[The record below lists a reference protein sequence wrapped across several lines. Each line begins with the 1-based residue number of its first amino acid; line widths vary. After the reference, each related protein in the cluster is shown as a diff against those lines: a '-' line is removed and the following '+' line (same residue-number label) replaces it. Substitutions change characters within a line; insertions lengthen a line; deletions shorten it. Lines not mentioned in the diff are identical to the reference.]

1 MIDTACCVLLLLSA
15 QPQGALTLRTAD
27 TDTTSR
33 RPALSGLSAA
43 RLSTALTLDGVLDE
57 PAWQQ
62 VEPITA
68 FLQKDPIENGVPS
81 QRTEVRVLYDD
92 AALYVGA
99 HLFDLAPDS
108 IVAQL
113 ARRDRYV
120 NADRFDVFLDPY
132 HDGRTGFFFG
142 VNAAGTMYDGTLYN
156 DDWSDDTW
164 DGIWEAQ
171 ARRVDDGWVVEI
183 RIPYSQL
190 RFQAAE
196 QHTWGINFS
205 RDIARH
211 NETDWLVFTPKN
223 GSGFV
228 SRFPVIEGLEG
239 IQPPRRLEIMPCI
252 TARAEY
258 LNAAAGNPF
267 NDGSRLRSDFGAD
280 IKLGLGSNLTL
291 DATINPDF
299 GQVEVDPAVV
309 NLSDSENFF
318 DEKRPFF
325 IEGAN
330 IFGFGSGGAN
340 NFWGFNN
347 PTPNFLYTRRI
358 GRAPQL
364 GADVPEGGH
373 SDAPFGARII
383 GAGKLTGKM
392 GDWSIG
398 TLSAVTKEERADIA
412 GPGGERWSSVVEPL
426 TYYGVGRVSR
436 EIDGGRSGLGL
447 LSTAVVRSLD
457 EAGRGV
463 LASESFAV
471 GADGWT
477 TLDADR
483 MWVLTGWAGASH
495 VRGSE
500 AMISRMQQN
509 PIHYFQRPDAGHIEV
524 DPNATSM
531 SGLGG
536 RVTLNKQK
544 GSSYSNT
551 AVAFLTPGFDV
562 NDLGFQWTSDV
573 INAHQVI
580 GYRWRQ
586 PTSWYRSITWNASAV
601 GSWDFDGNR
610 IHSMAWSNAN
620 VTALN
625 YWSYWATVNALP
637 ERLNNRRTRGG
648 PLTLNPAGYGVF
660 SGFETDSRKPVV
672 FSFEAGL
679 NRYGAAEKGTSLY
692 SSVEWKPADR
702 LTLSMSPQ
710 FSRTRLGSQFVGILD
725 DPAATETFGKQYVFA
740 PIDQRT
746 LSSSL
751 RMNMIFSPR
760 LSFELYAQPLISS
773 VDYGGLKSL
782 DRPKTY
788 DFSPTTGQVDH
799 DGDNDIDASV
809 SASDFTFAS
818 LRGNAVLRWEYLPGS
833 TVYLVWT
840 QSRSASEDIA
850 EFRPGRSFDALIDSK
865 ADNIFLVKL
874 SYWWNP

>member
-1 MIDTACCVLLLLSA
+1 MIETACCTLLLLAA
-15 QPQGALTLRTAD
+15 QPQGQLSLRTSDPDSLD
-27 TDTTSR
+27 TR
-33 RPALSGLSAA
+33 RAPSGL
-43 RLSTALTLDGVLDE
+43 TAVRTSGVTLDGSLADA
-57 PAWQQ
+57 AWSAAT
-62 VEPITA
+62 PITQ
-68 FLQKDPIENGVPS
+68 FVQKDPIEGATPS

-92 AALYVGA
+92 AAMYVGA
-99 HLFDLAPDS
+99 RLFDTAPDS

-120 NADRFDVFLDPY
+120 NADRFNVYLDPY
-132 HDGRTGFFFG
+132 HDGRTGVFFG

-164 DGIWEAQ
+164 DGIWEAKVE
-171 ARRVDDGWVVEI
+171 RVEDGWTVEM

-190 RFQAAE
+190 RFQRAAR
-196 QHTWGINFS
+196 HSWGINFS

-228 SRFPVIEGLEG
+228 SRFPVMEGLEG
-239 IQPPRRLEIMPCI
+239 ITPPRRLEIMPYV

-258 LNAAAGNPF
+258 LDAGAGNPF
-267 NDGSRLRSDFGAD
+267 NDGSRLRSDVGAD
-280 IKLGLGSNLTL
+280 LKMGLGSNLTL

-309 NLSDSENFF
+309 NLSDSETFF

-330 IFGFGSGGAN
+330 IFSFGSGGAN

-347 PTPNFLYTRRI
+347 PTPDFLYTRRI

-364 GADVPEGGH
+364 GADVPDGGF
-373 SDAPFGARII
+373 SDTPIGARII
-383 GAGKLTGKM
+383 GAGKLTGKV
-392 GDWSIG
+392 GG
-398 TLSAVTKEERADIA
+398 TSFGALSAVTQETRAGIA
-412 GPGGERWSSVVEPL
+412 DATGARWTAVVEPL
-426 TYYGVGRVSR
+426 TYFGVARAQR
-436 EIDGGRSGLGL
+436 EMNGGRSGLGFI
-447 LSTAVVRSLD
+447 STAVVRSLD
-457 EAGRGV
+457 DVSRDV
-463 LASESFAV
+463 LAGESFAL

-483 MWVLTGWAGASH
+483 TWVLTGWMGASR
-495 VRGSE
+495 VSGSE
-500 AMISRMQQN
+500 EMISRLQQN
-509 PIHYFQRPDAGHIEV
+509 SIHYFQRPDAGHVSLDEH
-524 DPNATSM
+524 ATSL

-536 RVTLNKQK
+536 RFTLNKQK
-544 GSSYSNT
+544 GNVYSNT
-551 AVAFLTPGFDV
+551 AVAFLTPGFEV

-573 INAHQVI
+573 VNAHQVV
-580 GYRWRQ
+580 GYRWRE
-586 PTSWYRSITWNASAV
+586 PTSWYRSITWNGSLS

-610 IHSMAWSNAN
+610 VHSMLWSNAN
-620 VTALN
+620 FQALN
-625 YWSYWATVNALP
+625 YWSYYTTINILP
-637 ERLNNRRTRGG
+637 ERMNNRRTRGG
-648 PLTLNPAGYGVF
+648 PLTLNPGGFGAWA
-660 SGFETDSRKPVV
+660 GFETDSRKPVV
-672 FSFEAGL
+672 FGL
-679 NRYGAAEKGTSLY
+679 ELGVNRFGEAEKGTN
-692 SSVEWKPADR
+692 VWTNIEWKPADR
-702 LTLSMSPQ
+702 LTLSLQPTFNRS
-710 FSRTRLGSQFVGILD
+710 RLGSQFVGILD
-725 DPAATETFGKQYVFA
+725 DPAATETFGRQYVFA

-746 LSSSL
+746 LSSSV
-751 RMNMIFSPR
+751 RANVIFSPK

-773 VDYGGLKSL
+773 VDYGALGALA
-782 DRPKTY
+782 RPKSY
-788 DFSPTTGQVDH
+788 DFVPTTGQVDE
-799 DGDNDIDASV
+799 DGDGDVDASV

-850 EFRPGRSFDALIDSK
+850 EFRPGRSFNSLIDAK

>member
-1 MIDTACCVLLLLSA
+1 MIETACCALLLLAA
-15 QPQGALTLRTAD
+15 QPQGALSLRTASD
-27 TDTTSR
+27 TIDAPGR
-33 RPALSGLSAA
+33 RSGLTAA
-43 RLSTALTLDGVLDE
+43 RLSSGLAVDGALDDA
-57 PAWQQ
+57 AWSQAA
-62 VEPITA
+62 PITA
-68 FLQKDPIENGVPS
+68 FVQKDPVENGTPS
-81 QRTEVRVLYDD
+81 QPTEVRVLYDD

-99 HLFDLAPDS
+99 RLFDAAPDS

-120 NADRFDVFLDPY
+120 NADRFNVFLDPY

-142 VNAAGTMYDGTLYN
+142 VNAAGTMYDGTLHN

-164 DGIWEAQ
+164 DGIWEAKV
-171 ARRVDDGWVVEI
+171 ARTSDGWTVEM

-190 RFQAAE
+190 RFQQAE
-196 QHTWGINFS
+196 RHTWGINFS

-228 SRFPVIEGLEG
+228 SRFPVIDGLEG
-239 IQPPRRLEIMPCI
+239 IAPPRRLEIMPYV

-258 LNAAAGNPF
+258 LNAGAGNPF
-267 NDGSRLRSDFGAD
+267 NDGSRFRSDVGAD
-280 IKLGLGSNLTL
+280 LKMGLGSNLTL

-318 DEKRPFF
+318 EEKRPFF

-330 IFGFGSGGAN
+330 IFSFGSGGAN

-347 PTPNFLYTRRI
+347 PTPDFLYTRRI

-364 GADVPEGGH
+364 GADVPDGGFA
-373 SDAPFGARII
+373 DMPIGARIL
-383 GAGKLTGKM
+383 GAGKLTGKF
-392 GDWSIG
+392 GDWSVG
-398 TLSAVTKEERADIA
+398 TLSAVTKEERADVA
-412 GPGGERWSSVVEPL
+412 GPDGTRWSTVVEPL
-426 TYYGVGRVSR
+426 TYYGAGRALR
-436 EIDGGRSGLGL
+436 EIDGGRSGIGL
-447 LSTAVVRSLD
+447 LSTAVVRGTDDVSRDL
-457 EAGRGV
+457 
-463 LASESFAV
+463 LASESFALA
-471 GADGWT
+471 ADGWT

-483 MWVLTGWAGASH
+483 TWVLTAWAGASH

-500 AMISRMQQN
+500 AMIERLQRNS
-509 PIHYFQRPDAGHIEV
+509 IHYFQRPDAGHVEV
-524 DPNATSM
+524 DPDATSL

-544 GSSYSNT
+544 GSVYSNT
-551 AVAFLTPGFDV
+551 AVAFLTPGFEV

-573 INAHQVI
+573 VNAHQVV
-580 GYRWRQ
+580 GYRWRT

-610 IHSMAWSNAN
+610 IHSMLWSNAN
-620 VTALN
+620 FTAPN
-625 YWSYWATVNALP
+625 YWSYYTTVNVLP

-648 PLTLNPAGYGVF
+648 PLTLNPAGFGLYG
-660 SGFETDSRKPVV
+660 GFETDSRKPVV
-672 FSFEAGL
+672 FGLEAGL
-679 NRYGAAEKGTSLY
+679 NRFGEAEKGTNLST
-692 SSVEWKPADR
+692 SVEWKPADR
-702 LTLSMSPQ
+702 LSLTVSPS
-710 FSRTRLGSQFVGILD
+710 FSRSRLGSQFVGILD
-725 DPAATETFGKQYVFA
+725 DPQAVETFGRQYVFA

-746 LSSSL
+746 LSSSV
-751 RMNMIFSPR
+751 RMNVIFSPK

-773 VDYGGLKSL
+773 VDYGGLRAL
-782 DRPKTY
+782 ERPKTY
-788 DFSPTTGQVDH
+788 DFVPTTGEVDQ
-799 DGDNDIDASV
+799 DGDGTVDASV
-809 SASDFTFAS
+809 SAADFTFAS

-833 TVYLVWT
+833 TMYLVWT

-850 EFRPGRSFDALIDSK
+850 EFRPGRSFDALVDAK
-865 ADNIFLVKL
+865 ADNIFLVKV